1 LLSEVENTRLR
12 VTAKKAVR
20 VSYEIANT
28 ILRETKNPDK
38 SVVDGMY
45 VIYRLLSGDRV
56 TTEYLRELKH
66 DLIQVDGEF
75 VEWLCGIFAQ
85 MVYDNYN
92 NIESAEY
99 MIIGSLCG
107 VGDLVRDHRGLSGIS
122 GYGGH
127 DSYDEVSLE
136 LCEIIRANFGC
147 PTVAGL
153 RMP

>member
-1 LLSEVENTRLR
+1 LAWLLSEVENTRLR

-38 SVVDGMY
+38 SVVDG
-45 VIYRLLSGDRV
+45 
-56 TTEYLRELKH
+56 
-66 DLIQVDGEF
+66 EF
-75 VEWLCGIFAQ
+75 IEWLCGIFAQ